1 MTRPLPPRPNLL
13 QLKHQAKDLRKAQA
27 AGDAQALAQIRQY
40 LPRCAEATD
49 QEILT
54 EQISLQEAQH
64 VVACD
69 YGFKHWE
76 MLCAVVEAD
85 LDVLAYLYDREAQ
98 HLMRQIDQ
106 KDMTTALNGAGSA
119 VQDRFLLNMSSRV
132 RGFIRA
138 EMEMSKA
145 DTERIEEARRKIVQF
160 AAECAVRGE
169 INWPDGTTLPPSER
183 VEPQYKPSEELRD
196 ITGRPLDQLNS
207 GDLEDLFLGLSAQA
221 HREGILS
228 LNEYAD
234 SIDDPFLR
242 MALQL
247 TVDGCEPDLMCDM
260 LETRMNFAILPH
272 LKTRGTMA
280 MEGTM
285 AIYSRDNPLI
295 VRHKLAVFVAQPS
308 PDWGELDLGDVTID
322 KLIQRLEEKSV
333 AEMTLENLTD
343 FYALMAKLARD
354 EGIVALRPLCNV
366 LLPERDLTSELVRH
380 GLEMMGDEVLADQV
394 MKAMLTQLH
403 THLEGSEKAHRMVIE
418 GVRAIQEGKKAQE
431 VATAVRGRGGS
442 NQQRE

>member
-1 MTRPLPPRPNLL
+1 
-13 QLKHQAKDLRKAQA
+13 
-27 AGDAQALAQIRQY
+27 
-40 LPRCAEATD
+40 
-49 QEILT
+49 
-54 EQISLQEAQH
+54 
-64 VVACD
+64 
-69 YGFKHWE
+69 
-76 MLCAVVEAD
+76 
-85 LDVLAYLYDREAQ
+85 
-98 HLMRQIDQ
+98 
-106 KDMTTALNGAGSA
+106 
-119 VQDRFLLNMSSRV
+119 
-132 RGFIRA
+132 
-138 EMEMSKA
+138 
-145 DTERIEEARRKIVQF
+145 
-160 AAECAVRGE
+160 
-169 INWPDGTTLPPSER
+169 
-183 VEPQYKPSEELRD
+183 
-196 ITGRPLDQLNS
+196 
-207 GDLEDLFLGLSAQA
+207 
-221 HREGILS
+221 
-228 LNEYAD
+228 
-234 SIDDPFLR
+234 
-242 MALQL
+242 
-247 TVDGCEPDLMCDM
+247 
-260 LETRMNFAILPH
+260 
-272 LKTRGTMA
+272 
-280 MEGTM
+280 M